1 MLQQGYFDVENS
13 DCGSQSG
20 NDSCNNTPFSVKDI
34 LNLVD
39 QGDHYLG
46 CHMESN
52 SLQPSPYSSDY
63 GIYQDTVSTSG
74 LVHYY
79 NNPSGSAYDFNQY
92 SQNSY
97 TSHFPSNVSHTSPHA
112 NEIFNNVQ
120 SLDINSSNGKTS
132 HHFNCNLMETS
143 PAPNLEHVRGIVKV
157 IQTNKIKEEIITK
170 EPNNQIVTSSK
181 CELRKHAK
189 LRTKRKPR
197 VLFSQAQVLELERRF
212 RQQRYLSAPEREL
225 LSQTLN
231 LSPTQVKI
239 WFQNRRY
246 KSKRLQI
253 EGQIKPIKTPEIT
266 AEKGCKAKTLDK
278 TMNRN
283 ILNLEKEPS
292 HEYFANMHIPPPPS
306 YPGYTLHYDQYSSHI
321 NSICNNYE
329 QNNFY

>member
-1 MLQQGYFDVENS
+1 M
-13 DCGSQSG
+13 
-20 NDSCNNTPFSVKDI
+20 I
-34 LNLVD
+34 LWIA
-39 QGDHYLG
+39 
-46 CHMESN
+46 E
-52 SLQPSPYSSDY
+52 
-63 GIYQDTVSTSG
+63 
-74 LVHYY
+74 
-79 NNPSGSAYDFNQY
+79 
-92 SQNSY
+92 
-97 TSHFPSNVSHTSPHA
+97 
-112 NEIFNNVQ
+112 
-120 SLDINSSNGKTS
+120 
-132 HHFNCNLMETS
+132 
-143 PAPNLEHVRGIVKV
+143 
-157 IQTNKIKEEIITK
+157 

-266 AEKGCKAKTLDK
+266 ADKGSKAKILDK
-278 TMNRN
+278 SLNRN
-283 ILNLEKEPS
+283 MLSLEKEPS
-292 HEYFANMHIPPPPS
+292 HEYFTNMHIPPPPS

-321 NSICNNYE
+321 NSICNNYD
-329 QNNFY
+329 QNHFYWLLSLIFSNLSTKQFLVM